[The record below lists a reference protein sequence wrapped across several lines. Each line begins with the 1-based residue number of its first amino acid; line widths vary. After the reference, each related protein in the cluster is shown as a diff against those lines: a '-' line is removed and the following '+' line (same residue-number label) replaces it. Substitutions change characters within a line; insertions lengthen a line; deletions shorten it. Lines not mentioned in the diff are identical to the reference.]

1 MVKRKSPETVLP
13 FSVPQQAVEEK
24 IETWIRGVLQSND
37 DLVNAL
43 VRLRDLY
50 GAISVG
56 EPVRDEDEILA
67 QVQAALK
74 GAARAKL
81 VV

>member
-13 FSVPQQAVEEK
+13 FSLPQQPVEEK
-24 IETWIRGVLQSND
+24 IETWIRGVLRSND

-67 QVQAALK
+67 QVQAALE

>member
-1 MVKRKSPETVLP
+1 MVKRKSPEAVLP
-13 FSVPQQAVEEK
+13 FSVPQQGVEGQ
-24 IETWIRGVLQSND
+24 IETWIRGVVRSND

-43 VRLRDLY
+43 VRLRDSY

-74 GAARAKL
+74 GAARAKII
-81 VV
+81 V